1 MPWCPFKNC
10 ECYPECG
17 EFVASVQRC
26 RHAVKTMQ
34 LEDLHKIALVL
45 LDRMTDGDASAEEA
59 AGFVE
64 RASGE
69 LR

>member
-26 RHAVKTMQ
+26 RHAVRTMQ
-34 LEDLHKIALVL
+34 LEDLHKVSLVL
-45 LDRMTDGDASAEEA
+45 LDRILADEATPAEA
-59 AGFVE
+59 ARFLE
-64 RASGE
+64 RAAE
-69 LR
+69 